1 MMKHRKHH
9 TSVRQKLT
17 LLAFGILFFLA
28 LLEIGL
34 RLGGFIILSVQEH
47 RNKISLRQKG
57 TYRILCV
64 GESTTFCD
72 NSEDSYPRQ
81 LEKILS
87 QSHSGLTFSV
97 INKGIPAVDSSY
109 ILLQLEDNLAMY
121 KPNMVIAM
129 MGINDGIA
137 GVSYAEST
145 FSKTD
150 SPIERLRTYQLAKL
164 LVMHARVALLGPQ
177 RAPVLETQELIV
189 RPGQKNQEETY
200 SHNDLAYVELGQ
212 YYNKYGKYAVA
223 EAILKEALA
232 RNPRNYWAYLRLG
245 ECYGKQEKYTHAQE
259 MLKKA
264 IELNPEN
271 SSLYLELGE
280 YYSRQGKFNE
290 AEEIFKKAIEINPWD
305 DRGYGILAI
314 LYKERGIPLSA
325 QRYFKKA
332 NTLRSRFPNPVTRKN
347 YLAMWDILRP
357 KGIEL
362 VCVQYPMRSVEPLKQ
377 IFASTPGAIL
387 IDNERTFKD
396 ALRHAR
402 YDQYFIDS
410 FAGDFGHCTSFGNK
424 LLAEGIAAVILKE
437 CFKE

>member
-1 MMKHRKHH
+1 MKRHKRH
-9 TSVRQKLT
+9 TSLRQKAI
-17 LLAFGILFFLA
+17 LLACGFLLFLV
-28 LLEIGL
+28 LLEGAL
-34 RLGGFIILSVQEH
+34 RLGGFLILSLQEH

-81 LEKILS
+81 LENILN

-109 ILLQLEDNLAMY
+109 IVLQLEDNLAMY

-137 GVSYAEST
+137 GVSYAESA

-150 SPIERLRTYQLAKL
+150 SPFEKLRIYQLAKL
-164 LVMHARVALLGPQ
+164 LVMHIKVVILGPQ

-200 SHNDLAYVELGQ
+200 SHNDLAFVELGQ
-212 YYNKYGKYAVA
+212 YYNKYGKYAIA
-223 EAILKEALA
+223 ESILKDALA

-280 YYSRQGKFNE
+280 YYSRQGKFDDAE
-290 AEEIFKKAIEINPWD
+290 ATFKKAIEINPWD

-325 QRYFKKA
+325 QKYFKKA
-332 NTLRSRFPNPVTRKN
+332 NVLRSRFPNPVTRKN
-347 YLAMWDILRP
+347 YLARWDMLRP
-357 KGIEL
+357 KGVEL
-362 VCVQYPMRSVEPLKQ
+362 VCVQYPMRSVEPLQQ
-377 IFASTPGAIL
+377 IFAPAPGVIL
-387 IDNERTFKD
+387 VDNERIFKD

-410 FAGDFGHCTSFGNK
+410 FAGDFGHCTSLGNK
-424 LLAEGIAAVILKE
+424 MLAENIAASILKE
-437 CFKE
+437 CFKK